1 MLVTLVGMLTLV
13 NPEQLA
19 KAKSPMLVTPS
30 GISIFITFILSLK
43 AWLPIVVITI
53 SS

>member
-30 GISIFITFILSLK
+30 GMLTFVNPEQL
-43 AWLPIVVITI
+43 
-53 SS
+53 